1 MDYYHISLRKAPIII
16 FAHEYKTEKY
26 RWNALKRDGI
36 TEITYI
42 DQGDATKI
50 YPNGVSKYFK
60 APCFMINLYNGDVKL
75 RSDVFHRHYT
85 TGFFL
90 DYNLISI
97 TKKPPQL
104 QNYEPHMFPNGEI
117 PVVLPEYVAV
127 KKDNEQLKAMMFR
140 LINIHEMPTVWS
152 IAECSALILS
162 LISELSANCIKDSLN
177 NKTERF
183 RPSMLRYFNIATN
196 YIMENI
202 EDKLSIEEIA
212 AHTGISSGYLSRMF
226 KEISGRSIVEYINYT
241 KIEKVKELIA
251 TKNKS
256 LREAGEDVG
265 INDQNYLS
273 RMFKKYT
280 KLTVREFKT
289 MKHF

>member
-1 MDYYHISLRKAPIII
+1 
-16 FAHEYKTEKY
+16 
-26 RWNALKRDGI
+26 
-36 TEITYI
+36 
-42 DQGDATKI
+42 
-50 YPNGVSKYFK
+50 
-60 APCFMINLYNGDVKL
+60 
-75 RSDVFHRHYT
+75 
-85 TGFFL
+85 
-90 DYNLISI
+90 
-97 TKKPPQL
+97 
-104 QNYEPHMFPNGEI
+104 
-117 PVVLPEYVAV
+117 
-127 KKDNEQLKAMMFR
+127 
-140 LINIHEMPTVWS
+140 
-152 IAECSALILS
+152 
-162 LISELSANCIKDSLN
+162 
-177 NKTERF
+177 
-183 RPSMLRYFNIATN
+183 MLRYFNIATN